1 MSFFREAVMSV
12 SLKPSHLKRYRNV
25 AKLFIKYGRS
35 DLVKSAG
42 LDEELEQDEPLEA
55 ANPQADEL
63 ASDLEKMGPTFIKLG
78 QLLSS
83 RGEML
88 PPAYL
93 NALERLQD
101 NVAPFPFEQ
110 VEAIVTE
117 ELGVRISKGFS
128 SFEREPL
135 AAASLGQVH
144 RAALRDGR
152 QVVVK
157 VQRPG
162 IRQQVVE
169 DLEAFAEIAGLLEKQ
184 TRLGQRYELTTMIEE
199 FRKSLLMELDYRKE
213 AQHLSRLGENLRSFD
228 RILVPAPVDDYTTS
242 RVLTMDYVTGKKI
255 TALSPLRL
263 IEVNGEELAEEL
275 FRAYL
280 KQIFID
286 GFFHADPHPGNVFL
300 TEDDRIALL
309 DLGMV
314 ASVPARMQ
322 EQLLQMVLAVSEGR
336 SDEAADAG
344 LKLGESTDNLD
355 EKEFRRR
362 VAEMVTAHQSASI
375 GEMKVGKIFLDMS
388 HFSAEAGVRLPA
400 ELTMLGK
407 ALLNLDGI
415 GRILAP
421 EFDPNASI
429 RRNAARLMNQRML
442 KNLSPGRVFGSVL
455 EMKEMMDRLPGRV
468 NKILDNAANNQL
480 GLKIDTGIDA
490 AQFMVGLQ
498 KVANRITVG
507 LILAALIVGA
517 ALLMRV
523 ETTFRIAGYPGL
535 AMLCFLVA
543 GGLGLALLLH
553 TLWKDVSD
561 RGVKR

>member
-1 MSFFREAVMSV
+1 MSV

-25 AKLFIKYGRS
+25 ARLFIKYGRS
-35 DLVKSAG
+35 DIIKSTG
-42 LDEELEQDEPLEA
+42 LEEALEEDAPPDATPQAEELA
-55 ANPQADEL
+55 A
-63 ASDLEKMGPTFIKLG
+63 DLENMGPTFIKLG

-93 NALERLQD
+93 EALERLQD
-101 NVAPFPFEQ
+101 NVAPFPYEQ

-117 ELGVRISKGFS
+117 ELGVRISKGFA
-128 SFEREPL
+128 SFEPEPL

-152 QVVVK
+152 PVVVK

-162 IRQQVVE
+162 IRQQVIE
-169 DLEAFAEIAGLLEKQ
+169 DLEAFAEIAGLLEKR
-184 TRLGQRYELTTMIEE
+184 TRLGQRYELTSMIEE
-199 FRKSLLMELDYRKE
+199 FRTSLLLELDYRKE
-213 AQHLSRLGENLRSFD
+213 AQHLARLGENLRSFE

-242 RVLTMDYVTGKKI
+242 RVLTMDYVAGKKI

-263 IEVNGEELAEEL
+263 IEVDGAELAEEL

-280 KQIFID
+280 KQIFVD

-300 TEDDRIALL
+300 TDDNRIALL

-314 ASVPARMQ
+314 AGVPARMQ
-322 EQLLQMVLAVSEGR
+322 EHLLQMVLAVSEGR
-336 SDEAADAG
+336 SDETADFV
-344 LKLGESTDNLD
+344 LKIGEATDSLD

-362 VAEMVTAHQSASI
+362 VAELVTAHQGASI

-388 HFSAEAGVRLPA
+388 HYSAETGVRLPP
-400 ELTMLGK
+400 ELTMLGQ

-421 EFDPNASI
+421 DFDPNASI
-429 RRNAARLMNQRML
+429 RRNSARLMNQRML
-442 KNLSPGRVFGSVL
+442 KSLSPGRVFGSML
-455 EMKEMMDRLPGRV
+455 EMKEMVDLLPGRV

-490 AQFMVGLQ
+490 AQFMIGLQ

-523 ETTFRIAGYPGL
+523 DTSFRIWGYPGL
-535 AMLCFLVA
+535 AMLCFLGA
-543 GGLGLALLLH
+543 GGLGLTLLLH
-553 TLWKDVSD
+553 TVWKDVSEKD
-561 RGVKR
+561 GKTVGR

>member
-1 MSFFREAVMSV
+1 MSV
-12 SLKPSHLKRYRNV
+12 SLKPSHLKRYKNV
-25 AKLFIKYGRS
+25 ARLFIKYGRS
-35 DLVKSAG
+35 DLVRSAG
-42 LDEELEQDEPLEA
+42 FDEELAGDGLPAEA
-55 ANPQADEL
+55 DPRADEL
-63 ASDLEKMGPTFIKLG
+63 AADLEKMGPTFIKLG

-101 NVAPFPFEQ
+101 NVAPFPYEE
-110 VEAIVTE
+110 VERIVTE
-117 ELGVRISKGFS
+117 ELGVRVSKGFA

-152 QVVVK
+152 PVVVK

-162 IRQQVVE
+162 IRQEVIE
-169 DLEAFAEIAGLLEKQ
+169 DLDAFAEIAGVLHRQ
-184 TRLGQRYELTTMIEE
+184 TSLGERYDLPTMIDE

-213 AQHLSRLGENLRSFD
+213 AHHLTRLGDNLRSFE

-242 RVLTMDYVTGKKI
+242 RVLTMDYVSGQKI

-263 IEVNGEELAEEL
+263 IEVDGEELAEEL

-314 ASVPARMQ
+314 ASIPARMQ

-344 LKLGESTDNLD
+344 LKLGDSTENLD

-362 VAEMVTAHQSASI
+362 VAEMVTAHQGARV
-375 GEMKVGKIFLDMS
+375 GEMKVGKIFLDIS
-388 HFSAEAGVRLPA
+388 HISGEAGVRLPA

-415 GRILAP
+415 GRTLAP
-421 EFDPNASI
+421 EFDPNMSI

-442 KNLSPGRVFGSVL
+442 KTLSPGRIFGSVL
-455 EMKEMMDRLPGRV
+455 EMKEMVDLLPGRV
-468 NKILDNAANNQL
+468 NRILDNAANNQL
-480 GLKIDTGIDA
+480 GLKVDTGIDA
-490 AQFMVGLQ
+490 VQFMVGLQ
-498 KVANRITVG
+498 KVANRVTVG

-517 ALLMRV
+517 ALLMQV
-523 ETTFRIAGYPGL
+523 ETSFRIWGYPGL
-535 AMLCFLVA
+535 AMLFFLGA
-543 GGLGLALLLH
+543 GGIGLALLLH
-553 TLWKDVSD
+553 TLWRDVSEKD
-561 RGVKR
+561 GRR